1 MVDKEKDM
9 SNFGWNNTIQKMG
22 KLNSIKSL
30 LHKLYPLWQNGKVTV
45 LLYSALNTVGFA
57 DFNGIDN
64 IDGYID
70 NIVVDMIYIRTA
82 NGEADIYLHEYETYR
97 FNKDNSLTIV
107 CTNKEHKILF

>member
-1 MVDKEKDM
+1 MRPE
-9 SNFGWNNTIQKMG
+9 IQKIR
-22 KLNSIKSL
+22 KLKSIKSL
-30 LHKLYPLWQNGKVTV
+30 LHKLYPLWLNGKATV

-70 NIVVDMIYIRTA
+70 NIVVDMVYIRTA

-97 FNKDNSLTIV
+97 FNKDNSLTVV